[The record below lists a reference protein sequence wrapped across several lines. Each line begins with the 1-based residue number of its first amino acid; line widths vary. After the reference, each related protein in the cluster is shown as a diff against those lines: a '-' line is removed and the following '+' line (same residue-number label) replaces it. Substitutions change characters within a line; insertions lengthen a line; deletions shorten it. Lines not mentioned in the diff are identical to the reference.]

1 MGRAQIPLVLLAL
14 VCTFHMAYQKAVIF
28 EGLTMRGWLVLLG
41 LVLFS
46 PIAVADATRDEVMSG
61 AARCAGLTDNRM
73 SLDCFYGS
81 AQPMRA
87 LLGLSPAPPA
97 QVKLVPPPG
106 AVYPRTD
113 AKRELDEVISG
124 AIRCAGLAENR
135 IWLDCFYGSAQPM
148 RALLGLSPAPLA
160 QVKLVPPPGAVYASA
175 ETIKRAPAEKSGSFV
190 ADILGSSKPLASN
203 VPMASY
209 KFGRDGKFTVVL
221 KNGQTYRQEEYDMVL
236 AKWNR
241 APDTYLVTIT
251 AASDKFVLKVKGQPG
266 VAFRVRRM

>member
-14 VCTFHMAYQKAVIF
+14 VCTFHMAYQKAAIF

-73 SLDCFYGS
+73 S
-81 AQPMRA
+81 
-87 LLGLSPAPPA
+87 
-97 QVKLVPPPG
+97 
-106 AVYPRTD
+106 
-113 AKRELDEVISG
+113 
-124 AIRCAGLAENR
+124 
-135 IWLDCFYGSAQPM
+135 LDCFYGSAQPM

-251 AASDKFVLKVKGQPG
+251 AASDKFVLKVKGLPG